1 MLGVAQCTREY
12 HRWMSTPS
20 PHDLRDL
27 AARFL
32 ATGLPRRLFELAR
45 DEDLSPDGLDLTSDA
60 LAQGRTTARAL
71 VVPRREG
78 TLAGT
83 VFIPELFRV
92 FGGDLRVESLAADG
106 AGVTPGEPV
115 ARLTG
120 ARADLLKTERTLL
133 NLLGRLSG
141 VATLTRRFVEAVQR
155 AVPDKAPSILDTR
168 KTTPGLRVL
177 EKYAVAC
184 GGGRCHRLGLYDAV
198 MLKDNHLAGLA
209 PQEIRDLV
217 VEVARRARA
226 RRPDCAFV
234 EVEVDTIRQLEA
246 VLTIEE
252 GIVDIVLLDNMGPDQ
267 VRRCV
272 VLRDRLAPRILLEA
286 SGGVTLESIA
296 EIARTGVDRISV
308 GALTHQATWLDLGL
322 DFEA

>member
-1 MLGVAQCTREY
+1 MLGIAQCTREY
-12 HRWMSTPS
+12 HRGMNAPS
-20 PHDLRDL
+20 HHDLRDL

-32 ATGLPRRLFELAR
+32 ATGLPARLFELAR
-45 DEDLSPDGLDLTSDA
+45 DEDLGPEGLDLTSDA
-60 LAQGRTTARAL
+60 LTHRDASAVAL

-78 TLAGT
+78 ILAGT
-83 VFIPELFRV
+83 AFIPELFRV
-92 FGGDLRVESLAADG
+92 FGSDLRVESLAPDG
-106 AGVTPGEPV
+106 SSVYPGKPV
-115 ARLTG
+115 ARLSG

-141 VATLTRRFVEAVQR
+141 VATLTHRFVEAVHQ
-155 AVPDKAPSILDTR
+155 AVPDRPPSILDTR

-198 MLKDNHLAGLA
+198 MLKDNHLAGL
-209 PQEIRDLV
+209 PPREIRDLV
-217 VEVARRARA
+217 VEVARRTRA
-226 RRPDCAFV
+226 RRLDYAFV
-234 EVEVDTIRQLEA
+234 EVEVDTINQLEA

-252 GIVDIVLLDNMGPDQ
+252 GIVDIVLLDNMELDEL
-267 VRRCV
+267 RRCV
-272 VLRDRLAPRILLEA
+272 DLRDRLASGVLLEA
-286 SGGVTLESIA
+286 SGGVTLESIG

-308 GALTHQATWLDLGL
+308 GALTHQATWLDFGL

>member
-1 MLGVAQCTREY
+1 
-12 HRWMSTPS
+12 MSTPS

-27 AARFL
+27 AARFQE
-32 ATGLPRRLFELAR
+32 TGLPRRLFELAR

-60 LAQGRTTARAL
+60 LAQARTTARAL

-78 TLAGT
+78 ILAGMA
-83 VFIPELFRV
+83 FIPELLRV
-92 FGGDLRVESLAADG
+92 FGSDLRVESLAADG
-106 AGVTPGEPV
+106 AGVRPGEPV

-120 ARADLLKTERTLL
+120 ARTDLLKTERTLL

-155 AVPDKAPSILDTR
+155 AVPDNPPGVLDTR

-184 GGGRCHRLGLYDAV
+184 GGGQCHRLGLYDAV
-198 MLKDNHLAGLA
+198 MLKDNHLAGLS

-234 EVEVDTIRQLEA
+234 EVEVDAIKQLEA
-246 VLTIEE
+246 VLTIEP
-252 GIVDIVLLDNMGPDQ
+252 GVVDIVLLDNMGPDEL
-267 VRRCV
+267 RGCV
-272 VLRDRLAPRILLEA
+272 NLRDRLAPGVLLEA

-308 GALTHQATWLDLGL
+308 GALTHQATWLDFGL